1 MPRFLYLCTRK
12 KIDLMIELIIVW
24 VLAVVAFF
32 VLWAL
37 LLKVIKR
44 ISDKKEQQKATLQQV
59 QEPEKD
65 EILKS

>member
-1 MPRFLYLCTRK
+1 
-12 KIDLMIELIIVW
+12 MIELIIVW